1 MAPKEYGQSTTEV
14 RKGYQL
20 EPAQLDPYL
29 LKNVPGFAVPVKVS
43 QFKLGQSNPTY
54 LLTDANEKR
63 YVLRKKPA
71 GALLSSTAHAVEREF
86 RILKALGEKSN
97 VPVPKVY
104 TLCEDASVIG
114 TPFYVM
120 EFLQGRIFSDVT
132 LKKLPFE
139 ERRLCWI
146 SAVDTLAKLHKVDY
160 VSIGLESYGKPS
172 GFYRRQI
179 SSLSKVSAAQAEAQD
194 ANGVKVGPIP
204 GMEEVTSWFKEAE
217 VKDSTSIVHGDF
229 KIDNLVFHPT
239 EPRVIGILDWE
250 LSTIGHPF
258 SDLAN
263 LVNPYYVPN
272 IDGPMGGLRGIPD
285 KDLPIPPVSQLLE
298 RYCQQTSRPFP
309 IENWMFC
316 IAFSF
321 FRLSVILHGIKARVA
336 RGQASSADAVVYA
349 ALVESVAGLALEIA
363 RDEKQK
369 NAGAIKSKSKL

>member
-20 EPAQLDPYL
+20 EPEKLDPYL

-54 LLTDANEKR
+54 LLTDANGVR

-104 TLCEDASVIG
+104 TLCEDTSVIG

-132 LKKLPFE
+132 LSKLPFE
-139 ERRLCWI
+139 ERRLCWL

-160 VSIGLESYGKPS
+160 VSIGLESYGKNS

-179 SSLSKVSAAQAEAQD
+179 SSLTKVSAAQAKAQD
-194 ANGVKVGPIP
+194 ANGVEVGPIP
-204 GMEEVTSWFKEAE
+204 GMDEVTAWFKDAE
-217 VKDSTSIVHGDF
+217 VKDSSSIVHGDY
-229 KIDNLVFHPT
+229 KMDNLVFHPT

-263 LVNPYYVPN
+263 LVNPYYVPKT
-272 IDGPMGGLRGIPD
+272 DGPMGGLRGIPE

-336 RGQASSADAVVYA
+336 RGQASSADAVLYA
-349 ALVESVAGLALEIA
+349 ALVETVAGLALEIA

-369 NAGAIKSKSKL
+369 NGSAKSKL

>member
-1 MAPKEYGQSTTEV
+1 
-14 RKGYQL
+14 YQL
-20 EPAQLDPYL
+20 EAAQLEPYL
-29 LKNVPGFAVPVKVS
+29 QKAIPGFAVPVKVS

-54 LLTDANEKR
+54 LLTDANNTR

-71 GALLSSTAHAVEREF
+71 GALLSSTAHAVEREY

-104 TLCEDASVIG
+104 TLCEDSSVIG

-120 EFLQGRIFSDVT
+120 EFLQGRIFSDIT

-139 ERRLCWI
+139 ERRQCWI
-146 SAVDTLAKLHKVDY
+146 SAIDTLAKLHKVDY
-160 VSIGLESYGKPS
+160 VAVGLEGYGKS
-172 GFYRRQI
+172 AGFYSRQI
-179 SSLSKVSAAQAEAQD
+179 ASLSKVAAAQAA
-194 ANGVKVGPIP
+194 VKDTEGALVGPIP
-204 GMEEVTSWFKEAE
+204 GMDELAAWFKKHE
-217 VKDSTSIVHGDF
+217 VKDSTSIVHGDY
-229 KIDNLVFHPT
+229 KMDNLVFHPT

-263 LVNPYYVPN
+263 LVNPYYVPAMEGN
-272 IDGPMGGLRGIPD
+272 PMGGLRGISE
-285 KDLPIPPVSQLLE
+285 KDLPIPPVNTLLE
-298 RYCQQTSRPFP
+298 RYCQQTSRPYP

-321 FRLSVILHGIKARVA
+321 FRLSVILHGIRARVA
-336 RGQASSADAVVYA
+336 RGQASSAEAKVYA

-363 RDEKQK
+363 RGDGQQDTD
-369 NAGAIKSKSKL
+369 SVKSKL

>member
-1 MAPKEYGQSTTEV
+1 MAPKEHGQSTTDV
-14 RKGYQL
+14 RQGYQL
-20 EPAQLDPYL
+20 EASKLEPYL
-29 LKNVPGFAVPVKVS
+29 SKTVPRIAIPIKVS

-54 LLTDANEKR
+54 LLTDANNVR

-71 GALLSSTAHAVEREF
+71 GALLSSTAHAVEREY
-86 RILKALGEKSN
+86 RILKALGEKTD

-104 TLCEDASVIG
+104 TLCEDVSVIG

-120 EFLQGRIFSDVT
+120 EFLQGRIFSDIT
-132 LKKLPFE
+132 LPKLPFE

-146 SAVDTLAKLHKVDY
+146 SAVDTLAKLHKVDH
-160 VSIGLESYGKPS
+160 VAIGLESYGKPS

-179 SSLSKVSAAQAEAQD
+179 GSLSKVAAAQASAKNAEGAP
-194 ANGVKVGPIP
+194 VGPIP
-204 GMEEVTSWFKEAE
+204 GIDELAEWFKKYE
-217 VKDSTSIVHGDF
+217 VKDSTSIVHGDY
-229 KIDNLVFHPT
+229 KMDNLVFHPT

-263 LVNPYYVPN
+263 LVNPYYVPEMSGN
-272 IDGPMGGLRGIPD
+272 PMGGLKGIPIA
-285 KDLPIPPVSQLLE
+285 DLPVPPVDVLLE

-336 RGQASSADAVVYA
+336 RGQASSAEAQVYA
-349 ALVESVAGLALEIA
+349 ALVDSVAGLALEIA
-363 RDEKQK
+363 HEEEEK
-369 NAGAIKSKSKL
+369 NTSAGKSKL

>member
-1 MAPKEYGQSTTEV
+1 MAPKEHGQSTSEV

-20 EPAQLDPYL
+20 EPAQLEPFL
-29 LKNVPGFAVPVKVS
+29 QKNIAGFAVPVKVS

-54 LLTDANEKR
+54 LLADANGKR

-71 GALLSSTAHAVEREF
+71 GALMSSTAHAVEREF

-104 TLCEDASVIG
+104 TLCEDSSVIG

-120 EFLQGRIFSDVT
+120 EFLEGRIFSDIT

-139 ERRLCWI
+139 ERRHCWI
-146 SAVDTLAKLHKVDY
+146 SAIDTLAKLHKVDY

-172 GFYRRQI
+172 GFYSRQI
-179 SSLSKVSAAQAEAQD
+179 TSLSKVSAVQAATKSAE
-194 ANGVKVGPIP
+194 GVEVGPIA
-204 GMEEVTSWFKEAE
+204 GIDELTSWLKKYE
-217 VKDSTSIVHGDF
+217 VKDSTSIVHGDY

-250 LSTIGHPF
+250 LSTIGHPY

-263 LVNPYYVPN
+263 LVNPYYIPHGDSN
-272 IDGPMGGLRGIPD
+272 NPFGGLKGIPD
-285 KDLPIPPVSQLLE
+285 KDLPIPPVNQLLE

-336 RGQASSADAVVYA
+336 RGQASSAEATFYA
-349 ALVESVAGLALEIA
+349 ALVDTVAGLAIGIA
-363 RDEKQK
+363 REEEQK
-369 NAGAIKSKSKL
+369 NANTKSKL

>member
-1 MAPKEYGQSTTEV
+1 MAPKEHGQSTTDV

-20 EPAQLDPYL
+20 EPSSLEPYL
-29 LKNVPGFAVPVKVS
+29 LKNVPGFATPVKVS

-54 LLTDANEKR
+54 LLTDANNTR

-86 RILKALGEKSN
+86 RILKALGENSD

-104 TLCEDASVIG
+104 TLCEDVSVIG

-120 EFLQGRIFSDVT
+120 EFLQGRIFSDIT
-132 LKKLPFE
+132 LTKLPFE

-146 SAVDTLAKLHKVDY
+146 SAVDTLAKLHKVDFQA
-160 VSIGLESYGKPS
+160 VGLEGYGKPT

-179 SSLSKVSAAQAEAQD
+179 GSLSKVSAAQAAAKDTE
-194 ANGVKVGPIP
+194 GVEVGAIA
-204 GMEEVTSWFKEAE
+204 GMEELTSWFKSHE
-217 VKDSTSIVHGDF
+217 VPDSTSIVHGDY
-229 KIDNLVFHPT
+229 KMDNLVFHPT

-263 LVNPYYVPN
+263 LLNPYYVPAMAGN
-272 IDGPMGGLRGIPD
+272 PMGGLRGIPD
-285 KDLPIPPVSQLLE
+285 SELPIPAVDVLLE

-309 IENWMFC
+309 IKNWLFC

-321 FRLSVILHGIKARVA
+321 FRLAVILHGIKARVA
-336 RGQASSADAVVYA
+336 RGQASSAEAKVYA
-349 ALVESVAGLALEIA
+349 AMVESVFGLALEIA
-363 RDEKQK
+363 QEEDSD
-369 NAGAIKSKSKL
+369 ATVKSKL

>member
-1 MAPKEYGQSTTEV
+1 MAPKEHGQSTTDV

-20 EPAQLDPYL
+20 EAAQLEPYL
-29 LKNVPGFAVPVKVS
+29 LKTVPGFAVPVKVS

-54 LLTDANEKR
+54 LLTDANDMR

-71 GALLSSTAHAVEREF
+71 GTLLSSTAHAVEREYK
-86 RILKALGEKSN
+86 ILKALGEKSN

-104 TLCEDASVIG
+104 TLCEDSSVIG

-120 EFLQGRIFSDVT
+120 EFLQGRIFSDIT
-132 LKKLPFE
+132 LTKLPFE
-139 ERRLCWI
+139 ERRLCWL

-160 VSIGLESYGKPS
+160 KAVGLENYGKSS

-179 SSLSKVSAAQAEAQD
+179 SSLSKVAAAQAAAKDKEG
-194 ANGVKVGPIP
+194 NEVGPIP
-204 GMEEVTSWFKEAE
+204 GMDEVTAWFKKCE

-263 LVNPYYVPN
+263 LVNPYYVPAH
-272 IDGPMGGLRGIPD
+272 DGTATMAGLKGIPK
-285 KDLPIPPVSQLLE
+285 KDLPIPPVESLLE
-298 RYCQQTSRPFP
+298 RYCQQTSRPYP

-336 RGQASSADAVVYA
+336 RGQASSAEAVVYA
-349 ALVESVAGLALEIA
+349 ALVEQVASLALDIA
-363 RDEKQK
+363 REEEVL
-369 NAGAIKSKSKL
+369 NAAKSKL

>member
-1 MAPKEYGQSTTEV
+1 MAPKEHGQSTTNV

-20 EPAQLDPYL
+20 DSSKLDPYL
-29 LKNVPGFAVPVKVS
+29 TKSISGFAAPVKVS

-54 LLTDANEKR
+54 LLTDANNTR

-71 GALLSSTAHAVEREF
+71 GTLLSSTAHAVEREY
-86 RILKALGEKSN
+86 RILKALGEKSD

-104 TLCEDASVIG
+104 TLCEDSSIIG

-146 SAVDTLAKLHKVDY
+146 SAIDTLAKLHKVDY
-160 VSIGLESYGKPS
+160 VAVGLEGYGKPS
-172 GFYRRQI
+172 GFYPRQI
-179 SSLSKVSAAQAEAQD
+179 ASLSKVSAAQAAVKD
-194 ANGVKVGPIP
+194 ADGKEVGPIP
-204 GMEEVTSWFKEAE
+204 GMEELAAWFKKYE
-217 VKDSTSIVHGDF
+217 VKDSTSIVHGDY
-229 KIDNLVFHPT
+229 KMDNLVFHPT

-263 LVNPYYVPN
+263 LVNPYYVPAM
-272 IDGPMGGLRGIPD
+272 DGNPIGGLKGIPE
-285 KDLPIPPVSQLLE
+285 KDLPIPPVDVLLE

-321 FRLSVILHGIKARVA
+321 FRLAVILHGIKARVA
-336 RGQASSADAVVYA
+336 RGQASSAEAMVYA
-349 ALVESVAGLALEIA
+349 ALVDSVAELAMDIA
-363 RDEKQK
+363 HEEEAK
-369 NAGAIKSKSKL
+369 NSPKSKL